1 MKAKKDSNKKIY
13 ELESEFLSAFNEAI
27 ENIIYQARIGKPLSL
42 REILKYGFNHVYIIG
57 TNYKGREENDFPE
70 EVLNYKLDFN
80 YIDEDYYGDYK
91 NVFLEIVEKE
101 IEWWKFRLFSVSEI
115 HMDLW
120 LVIPEENVQRMASY
134 FKSGELTLGE
144 YPNIIQLV
152 QYNLLLFI

>member
-101 IEWWKFRLFSVSEI
+101 IE
-115 HMDLW
+115 
-120 LVIPEENVQRMASY
+120 
-134 FKSGELTLGE
+134 
-144 YPNIIQLV
+144 
-152 QYNLLLFI
+152 